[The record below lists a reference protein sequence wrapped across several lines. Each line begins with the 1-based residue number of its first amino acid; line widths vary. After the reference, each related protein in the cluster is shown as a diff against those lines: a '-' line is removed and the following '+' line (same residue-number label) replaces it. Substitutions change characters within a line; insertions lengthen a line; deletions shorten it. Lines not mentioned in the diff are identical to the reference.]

1 MLPDRPP
8 QVTFSC
14 DKQSDMCHF
23 QFWTAQVESFYCQL
37 SQCNSRAQR
46 GYDKNQTFY
55 ECEKIECK
63 CVPGRFICGE
73 DGSLGMFP
81 ILYGMSLMSIDLSCL
96 DITDFLRENIKGP
109 AQFIC
114 TEGQGCTFEEPGMND
129 LIETFFGD
137 HYITLQCKGGECL
150 HYSQVPGYVVSPTM
164 SMCL

>member
-37 SQCNSRAQR
+37 SHCNSRAQR
-46 GYDKNQTFY
+46 DYDKNQTFY

-73 DGSLGMFP
+73 DGSLGAFP
-81 ILYGMSLMSIDLSCL
+81 TLYGIAHATHVD
-96 DITDFLRENIKGP
+96 
-109 AQFIC
+109 
-114 TEGQGCTFEEPGMND
+114 
-129 LIETFFGD
+129 
-137 HYITLQCKGGECL
+137 
-150 HYSQVPGYVVSPTM
+150 
-164 SMCL
+164 